1 MARLSRAL
9 SLKSGRVDGKASAD
23 EGLLRSIRLEF
34 LKVRAFAESECSEEE
49 MAEVGF
55 SIVWADS
62 WLTAYSAGWC
72 SFHDVLDGV
81 NRGGSK
87 LPPMI
92 RRLLLGVVAH
102 KALFIVPIKLGE
114 HRAST
119 MPHMVRLVGALVQFH
134 LFDDNDKQLCTLKK
148 AVEKT
153 EQFIEER
160 DLIKKAPSRAEIEQW
175 FAEWR
180 VQETKAGRPVV
191 KPKAGRPKK

>member
-1 MARLSRAL
+1 MARLSRAR
-9 SLKSGRVDGKASAD
+9 SAKSGRIDGKAIVD
-23 EGLLRSIRLEF
+23 EGLLMAIRFELEQV
-34 LKVRAFAESECSEEE
+34 KSFAETECGEEE

-55 SIVWADS
+55 AIKWAEN
-62 WLTAYSAGWC
+62 WMAAYSAGWC
-72 SFHDVLDGV
+72 DFQDVLDGV

-92 RRLLLGVVAH
+92 LRLLLGVVAH
-102 KALFIVPIKLGE
+102 KALFVVPIKLGE
-114 HRAST
+114 HRAIT
-119 MPHMVRLVGALVQFH
+119 MPHILRSVGSIVQFF

-160 DLIKKAPSRAEIEQW
+160 DLIKKPPSRAEIEQW